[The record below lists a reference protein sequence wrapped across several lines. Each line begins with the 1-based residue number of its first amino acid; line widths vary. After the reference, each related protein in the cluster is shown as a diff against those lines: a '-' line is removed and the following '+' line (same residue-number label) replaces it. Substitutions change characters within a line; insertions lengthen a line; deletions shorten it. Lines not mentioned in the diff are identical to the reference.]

1 MKTSCHIKLKFFLWT
16 KLLENLLLAKYLI
29 PVAETSNVSI
39 SRPISEIN
47 LETMKVTMYKVSYLQ
62 FQRFSKKYDETTF
75 DVFWKRYFKVSLQ

>member
-1 MKTSCHIKLKFFLWT
+1 MKTSCHVKLKFFLWT

-47 LETMKVTMYKVSYLQ
+47 LETMKVTIYEVSYLQ